1 MAKVLHVSDFHLLR
15 LKTCC
20 FSQIS
25 FKLTNGLIRNGHF
38 VVNYP
43 DRDLCRTFGFG
54 HMNFWG
60 KKKLQE
66 HFINYCRF
74 FKPDVLLIGHVD
86 TIETETFLKVREEL
100 PDLRVVQRNVDWI
113 NVESENPTVIELGRH
128 NVANINRRLPA
139 VDVTLITTA
148 DKTLLSQFKQD
159 GKKVGFLP
167 NPVDKTVETARCF
180 EHEDL
185 PYDVMFCAGKNSL
198 RQFCGQDVKSEEI
211 ARRITEHVSGL
222 HPLFAGLLGTPLLHA
237 NDYQDALA
245 TAAMGLNLSRIND
258 TYLYTSDRL
267 AHIMGN
273 GQLAF
278 VDSRVGYQDLF
289 DKDEM
294 AFYTEPADLYE
305 QITYYKKNPKA
316 RMKVAQKGWEKYH
329 RLFNEQVIAKYV
341 MDLAMDTFNAEDY
354 PWPTLV

>member
-1 MAKVLHVSDFHLLR
+1 MAKILHVSHFHLVKP
-15 LKTCC
+15 KTCC

-60 KKKLQE
+60 KRKLQQ
-66 HFINYCRF
+66 HFLNYCRF
-74 FKPDVLLIGHVD
+74 FKPDALVLGHVD
-86 TIETETFLKVREEL
+86 TIETETLLQIRQEL
-100 PDLRVVQRNVDWI
+100 PHLRVLQRNVDWVNTI
-113 NVESENPTVIELGRH
+113 SENPTVIELGKH

-139 VDVTLITTA
+139 CDVTLITTA
-148 DKTLLSQFKQD
+148 DKTLLSQFKKD
-159 GKKVGFLP
+159 GKRVGFLP
-167 NPVDKTVETARCF
+167 NPVDLSVESARCF
-180 EHEDL
+180 ETEDL

-198 RQFCGQDVKSEEI
+198 RQFCGKDVKSEDI
-211 ARRITEHVSGL
+211 ARMVKAHVSDL
-222 HPLFAGLLGTPLLHA
+222 HPLFAGLLGAPLLHA

-278 VDSRVGYQDLF
+278 VDRRVGYQDIF
-289 DKDEM
+289 SDDEM
-294 AFYTEPADLYE
+294 AFYSSPEELYDK
-305 QITYYKKNPKA
+305 IDYYKKNPKE
-316 RMKVAQKGWEKYH
+316 RMRVAKNGWEKYH
-329 RLFNEQVIAKYV
+329 RLFNERIIAKYV
-341 MDLAMDTFNAEDY
+341 TDLLFDTFHPEDY
-354 PWPTLV
+354 SWPTLV